1 MEGLRNY
8 SFVEGKVGMELGHV
22 VWPTHGVGGELA
34 VGRKGGKTALC
45 VGQLSLFQA
54 GNSEK
59 SQNPKL
65 EPGLPSC

>member
-1 MEGLRNY
+1 M
-8 SFVEGKVGMELGHV
+8 GMELGFV
-22 VWPTHGVGGELA
+22 GWGTHGVGGELG